1 MPQSIHACAGTVTM
15 VLTIVTLLLL
25 FDYGADQQQAAA
37 AGAGGARPCGA
48 LLRRRTFLRTTLV
61 KLKASAISWSIV
73 LEFFPDSTNTRVP
86 RRPATP
92 SRAHTPLKRVAH
104 LIFERAAGRA
114 RVSDTR
120 QLRDRAPQTGCPPGI
135 RHYGFTALNTTLHA
149 TCECN

>member
-1 MPQSIHACAGTVTM
+1 M
-15 VLTIVTLLLL
+15 VFTIVTLLLL

-86 RRPATP
+86 RRPAP
-92 SRAHTPLKRVAH
+92 PLRAHTPLKRVAH

-114 RVSDTR
+114 RMCPTERSG
-120 QLRDRAPQTGCPPGI
+120 APNRTGDYF
-135 RHYGFTALNTTLHA
+135 RHYGF
-149 TCECN
+149 